1 MCQLCQGNFPETDYP
16 FLREIC
22 FFALLTSGWTNRL
35 EDEIVING
43 EVYVRKVQAQ
53 ALSPSPPPPPGPA
66 PPRVAQTERVVE
78 SIQEKLARKKQ
89 HDLIQNSDNDNP
101 DGIPMSLQAI
111 KQKLR

>member
-1 MCQLCQGNFPETDYP
+1 MCDVF
-16 FLREIC
+16 
-22 FFALLTSGWTNRL
+22 FFAELTSGWTNRL
-35 EDEIVING
+35 DDEIVING

-53 ALSPSPPPPPGPA
+53 VQAVSPPPPPPSGPA
-66 PPRVAQTERVVE
+66 PPAVAQTERVVE

-89 HDLIQNSDNDNP
+89 DDLIQNSDNDNP

>member
-1 MCQLCQGNFPETDYP
+1 MFYV
-16 FLREIC
+16 C
-22 FFALLTSGWTNRL
+22 FFKKLTSGWTNRL
-35 EDEIVING
+35 DDEIVING
-43 EVYVRKVQAQ
+43 EVYVRKSQAQ
-53 ALSPSPPPPPGPA
+53 IPPPPPPA
-66 PPRVAQTERVVE
+66 VPSVVPTDLVVE

>member
-1 MCQLCQGNFPETDYP
+1 M
-16 FLREIC
+16 C
-22 FFALLTSGWTNRL
+22 FFFAELTSGWTNRL
-35 EDEIVING
+35 DDEIVING

-53 ALSPSPPPPPGPA
+53 VQVQAVSPPPPPPSGPA
-66 PPRVAQTERVVE
+66 PPAVAQTERVVE

-89 HDLIQNSDNDNP
+89 DDLIQNSDNDNP

>member
-1 MCQLCQGNFPETDYP
+1 MF
-16 FLREIC
+16 
-22 FFALLTSGWTNRL
+22 FFAKLTSGWTNRL
-35 EDEIVING
+35 DDEIVING
-43 EVYVRKVQAQ
+43 EVYVRKSQAQ
-53 ALSPSPPPPPGPA
+53 AVSPPPPAPA
-66 PPRVAQTERVVE
+66 PAPVAPPVVQTGLAVE

>member
-1 MCQLCQGNFPETDYP
+1 M
-16 FLREIC
+16 
-22 FFALLTSGWTNRL
+22 
-35 EDEIVING
+35 
-43 EVYVRKVQAQ
+43 RKSQAQ
-53 ALSPSPPPPPGPA
+53 AVSPSPPPPPAGP
-66 PPRVAQTERVVE
+66 PVVQTDLVVE